1 MVFQLV
7 ILLCCISP
15 ILLTLFLASPELI
28 EYLVEGKQAKY
39 TFREAGIKVPSDLGS
54 SKSAHTV
61 LGQPFSVLW
70 SVFLLLCL
78 IIHLAE
84 IIVCRTLVQAWAPR
98 HGKRA

>member
-1 MVFQLV
+1 M
-7 ILLCCISP
+7 ILM
-15 ILLTLFLASPELI
+15 
-28 EYLVEGKQAKY
+28 
-39 TFREAGIKVPSDLGS
+39 LGS

-98 HGKRA
+98 HGKKA